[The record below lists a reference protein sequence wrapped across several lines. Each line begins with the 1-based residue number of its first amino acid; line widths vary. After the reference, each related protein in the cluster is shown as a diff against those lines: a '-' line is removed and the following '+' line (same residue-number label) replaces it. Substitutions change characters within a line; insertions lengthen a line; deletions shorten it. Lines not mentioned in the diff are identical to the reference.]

1 MISNDECEILGRI
14 QKLTDDGIPGECYM
28 YSITGVKNKRVIL
41 LPNDS
46 VTFAVAVGL
55 NYTKRAVNIVLENE
69 IRKGKVETVKGQVR
83 QYFEDDDHLY
93 EREFVFSLVLLILRV
108 KKTRRSSFI
117 IPKSM
122 EDMNYDRVMKWN
134 STLNIT

>member
-83 QYFEDDDHLY
+83 QYFEDDDRLY

>member
-69 IRKGKVETVKGQVR
+69 TRKGKVETVKGQVR
-83 QYFEDDDHLY
+83 QYFEDDDRLY